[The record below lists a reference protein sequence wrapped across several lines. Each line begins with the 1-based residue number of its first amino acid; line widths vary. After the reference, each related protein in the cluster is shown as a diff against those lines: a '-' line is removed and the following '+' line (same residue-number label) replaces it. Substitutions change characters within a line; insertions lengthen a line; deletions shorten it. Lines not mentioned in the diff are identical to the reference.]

1 MEAWRCILS
10 LNFFKKIKV
19 KNIKIKFIT
28 FLFFSLF
35 LTNLPV
41 VFAED
46 FKDVKTENSHY
57 LAISYLKEKG
67 IITGYEDNSFKPD
80 KEINRA
86 EALKI
91 ITLATN
97 AIDES
102 TLNEKVV
109 EEAPFSDSPPEAWFS
124 KYLAAAKEQQ
134 LINGHPDGSF
144 KPFESINLAESL
156 KILLKAD
163 QKDLNFENL
172 EYENLVQLLFA
183 DTPDN
188 EWFTPYTKYAGSLE
202 ILDIKSDNTIS
213 PEKKITRGYLSEI
226 IYRLQKSKDGYKFG
240 KATWYGSAIN
250 GSGTASGEIFDSS
263 LPTAAHKTLPFGT
276 IVEVSNLANGK
287 SVNVTIND
295 RGPYGHGRVL
305 DLSSGAF
312 EKIASL
318 GSGIIYI
325 QYKIIHLP

>member
-1 MEAWRCILS
+1 MSKSKRLS
-10 LNFFKKIKV
+10 QVLLLIPTFFI
-19 KNIKIKFIT
+19 FT
-28 FLFFSLF
+28 F
-35 LTNLPV
+35 N

-46 FKDVKTENSHY
+46 FKDVKSENSHY

-67 IITGYEDNSFKPD
+67 IINGYEDNSFKPNQ
-80 KEINRA
+80 EINRA

-91 ITLATN
+91 ITLATGT
-97 AIDES
+97 IDEK
-102 TLNEKVV
+102 TLNEKAI
-109 EEAPFSDSPPEAWFS
+109 EEAPFSDTPLEAWFT
-124 KYLAAAKEQQ
+124 KYLSAAKQQQ

-144 KPFESINLAESL
+144 KPFETINLAESL

-163 QKDLNFENL
+163 QKNLDFKNL
-172 EYENLVQLLFA
+172 EYENLIQLLFA

-202 ILDIKSDNTIS
+202 ILDINSNNSIS
-213 PEKKITRGYLSEI
+213 PEKKITRGYLAEI
-226 IYRLQKSKDGYKFG
+226 IYRLEKSKEGYKFG
-240 KATWYGSAIN
+240 KATWYGSAVN
-250 GSGTASGEIFDSS
+250 GSNTASGEIFNSS
-263 LPTAAHKTLPFGT
+263 LLTAAHKTLPFGSV
-276 IVEVSNLANGK
+276 VEVSNLANGK

-318 GSGIIYI
+318 GSGIIYV
-325 QYKIIHLP
+325 QYKITHLP